1 MLNYKEFMEAL
12 KQTIYSQT
20 GWNSDCMGSLTD
32 EGPTSDTALEIHYM
46 NTDRDASVISIRVPE
61 LYARYQIGESITSIA
76 DSVIG
81 TIREDDRFCLAQA
94 VSQCKNYELAKE
106 HLFISAES
114 IYNEEALTQCIYQTV
129 GDIAICPNLK
139 LLDRNGKMIG
149 LKVAP
154 EFLKLWKTDE
164 NEVIKAAVRNSS
176 KLYPARYYNFLKA
189 LFMQEYKG
197 EDFMEEDSSSVLLE
211 GNGDKCI
218 STTILQHGAAAIFYP
233 GVCRKICEVLG
244 AESLYLVFT
253 SVHEVMVSAVRA
265 DVSVEEMQR
274 RLHNGSRTVKEP
286 EEKLTEQVYCYD
298 GKSNCIRLAKGEGNV
313 FQCDE

>member
-1 MLNYKEFMEAL
+1 MLNYKEFMETL

-20 GWNSDCMGSLTD
+20 GWKSDCMGSLTD

-81 TIREDDRFCLAQA
+81 TICEDDRFCLAQA
-94 VSQCKNYELAKE
+94 VSQCKNYKLARE

-164 NEVIKAAVRNSS
+164 NEVIKEAVRNSS

-211 GNGDKCI
+211 GSGDKCI
-218 STTILQHGAAAIFYP
+218 STTILHHGAAAIFYP

-265 DVSVEEMQR
+265 
-274 RLHNGSRTVKEP
+274 
-286 EEKLTEQVYCYD
+286 
-298 GKSNCIRLAKGEGNV
+298 V
-313 FQCDE
+313 FCPAS

>member
-1 MLNYKEFMEAL
+1 
-12 KQTIYSQT
+12 
-20 GWNSDCMGSLTD
+20 
-32 EGPTSDTALEIHYM
+32 
-46 NTDRDASVISIRVPE
+46 
-61 LYARYQIGESITSIA
+61 
-76 DSVIG
+76 
-81 TIREDDRFCLAQA
+81 
-94 VSQCKNYELAKE
+94 
-106 HLFISAES
+106 
-114 IYNEEALTQCIYQTV
+114 
-129 GDIAICPNLK
+129 
-139 LLDRNGKMIG
+139 MIG

>member
-1 MLNYKEFMEAL
+1 
-12 KQTIYSQT
+12 
-20 GWNSDCMGSLTD
+20 
-32 EGPTSDTALEIHYM
+32 
-46 NTDRDASVISIRVPE
+46 
-61 LYARYQIGESITSIA
+61 
-76 DSVIG
+76 
-81 TIREDDRFCLAQA
+81 
-94 VSQCKNYELAKE
+94 
-106 HLFISAES
+106 
-114 IYNEEALTQCIYQTV
+114 
-129 GDIAICPNLK
+129 
-139 LLDRNGKMIG
+139 
-149 LKVAP
+149 
-154 EFLKLWKTDE
+154 
-164 NEVIKAAVRNSS
+164 
-176 KLYPARYYNFLKA
+176 
-189 LFMQEYKG
+189 MQEYKG

-233 GVCRKICEVLG
+233 GVCRKICKVLG

>member
-1 MLNYKEFMEAL
+1 M
-12 KQTIYSQT
+12 
-20 GWNSDCMGSLTD
+20 
-32 EGPTSDTALEIHYM
+32 
-46 NTDRDASVISIRVPE
+46 
-61 LYARYQIGESITSIA
+61 
-76 DSVIG
+76 
-81 TIREDDRFCLAQA
+81 
-94 VSQCKNYELAKE
+94 
-106 HLFISAES
+106 
-114 IYNEEALTQCIYQTV
+114 TQCIYQTV

-274 RLHNGSRTVKEP
+274 RLHNGSRTVKEL

-298 GKSNCIRLAKGEGNV
+298 GKSNCIRLAKGEGKV

>member
-1 MLNYKEFMEAL
+1 M
-12 KQTIYSQT
+12 T
-20 GWNSDCMGSLTD
+20 
-32 EGPTSDTALEIHYM
+32 
-46 NTDRDASVISIRVPE
+46 
-61 LYARYQIGESITSIA
+61 
-76 DSVIG
+76 DSVW
-81 TIREDDRFCLAQA
+81 AQA

-114 IYNEEALTQCIYQTV
+114 IHNEKALTQCIYQTV

-211 GNGDKCI
+211 GNEDKWFQHHH
-218 STTILQHGAAAIFYP
+218 TTAWCSCNFLSGSMQKNLRSIR
-233 GVCRKICEVLG
+233 CRKFVSGVHIC
-244 AESLYLVFT
+244 
-253 SVHEVMVSAVRA
+253 
-265 DVSVEEMQR
+265 
-274 RLHNGSRTVKEP
+274 P
-286 EEKLTEQVYCYD
+286 
-298 GKSNCIRLAKGEGNV
+298 
-313 FQCDE
+313 

>member
-1 MLNYKEFMEAL
+1 
-12 KQTIYSQT
+12 
-20 GWNSDCMGSLTD
+20 
-32 EGPTSDTALEIHYM
+32 M

-114 IYNEEALTQCIYQTV
+114 IHNEEALTQCIYQTV

-176 KLYPARYYNFLKA
+176 ELYPARYYNFLKA

-265 DVSVEEMQR
+265 DLSVEEMQR
-274 RLHNGSRTVKEP
+274 KLHNGSRTVKEP
-286 EEKLTEQVYCYD
+286 EEKLTEQIYCYD
-298 GKSNCIRLAKGEGNV
+298 GKSNCIRLAKGEGKV

>member
-20 GWNSDCMGSLTD
+20 GWKSDCMGSLTD
-32 EGPTSDTALEIHYM
+32 EGPKSDTALEIHYM

-114 IYNEEALTQCIYQTV
+114 IHNEKALTQCIYQTV

-197 EDFMEEDSSSVLLE
+197 EDFMEEDSSSVLL
-211 GNGDKCI
+211 GY
-218 STTILQHGAAAIFYP
+218 S
-233 GVCRKICEVLG
+233 
-244 AESLYLVFT
+244 AES
-253 SVHEVMVSAVRA
+253 
-265 DVSVEEMQR
+265 
-274 RLHNGSRTVKEP
+274 
-286 EEKLTEQVYCYD
+286 
-298 GKSNCIRLAKGEGNV
+298 
-313 FQCDE
+313 